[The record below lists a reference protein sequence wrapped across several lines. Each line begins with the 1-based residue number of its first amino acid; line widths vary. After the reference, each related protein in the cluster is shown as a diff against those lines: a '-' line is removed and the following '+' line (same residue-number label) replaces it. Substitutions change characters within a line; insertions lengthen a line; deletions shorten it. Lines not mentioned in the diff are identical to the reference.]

1 MTALWNLET
10 NMKVTKT
17 PIEGLLIIEPR
28 VFPDDRGYFFE
39 SYSKQRYQDAGVDV
53 DFVQD
58 NQSSS
63 SKGTLRGLHAQAP
76 PYGQGK
82 LVQVTRG
89 SVIDV
94 AVDIR
99 KNSPTFGEYFTVELN
114 DENRKQF
121 WIPEGFL
128 HGFYTLADDTIFAY
142 KITNYYNKESEI
154 GVKIT
159 DPTLAIDFAIAAQN
173 IKLSAKDEALI
184 DFKSFVSPF

>member
-1 MTALWNLET
+1 
-10 NMKVTKT
+10 MKVTTT
-17 PIEGLLIIEPR
+17 PIEGLLIVEPKIW
-28 VFPDDRGYFFE
+28 PDDRGYFYE
-39 SYSKQRYQDAGVDV
+39 SYNEKRYREAGIDV
-53 DFVQD
+53 SFVQD

-82 LVQVTRG
+82 LVRVTQG

-99 KNSPTFGEYFTVELN
+99 KGSPTYGHHFTIELSAAN
-114 DENRKQF
+114 NLQF

-128 HGFYTLADDTIFAY
+128 HGFYTLEDDTVFAY
-142 KITNYYNKESEI
+142 KITNFYNKESEI

-159 DPTLAIDFAIAAQN
+159 DPGVG
-173 IKLSAKDEALI
+173 IKWGVSIENVILSPKDEVLPN
-184 DFKSFVSPF
+184 FQSFVSPY